1 MLSRRGI
8 SILMFTSG
16 KFRSA
21 YGSNAPGVVICSFGL
36 HQTRTKDGCA

>member
-8 SILMFTSG
+8 SMLMFTSG
-16 KFRSA
+16 NCRSA
-21 YGSNAPGVVICSFGL
+21 YGSSAPGVVICSFGI